1 VEKRN
6 VRRALS
12 PICLLSLCLLSLGGC
27 AGYASDYWRPKGHLI
42 APQLARYGM
51 SGTEAQCVEDRLSKS
66 LRVVSLR
73 QLSDIA
79 GRLQPGGN
87 NPAAFRPFD
96 FAYVAGLVNDPE
108 VGRETRKALE
118 GCGLSLYAARPAAPP
133 PPPPAAQPMP
143 GTSAVAV
150 PLAPALPAPAPGER
164 PPLWVNLGVAPT
176 GQGIAVDAASIVNTP
191 SYREAWFR
199 LLNGDR
205 ANVGDL
211 GYRLRIDCA
220 GHTITALAGRK
231 YAPSGKLIEQREYAK
246 PEGPMPMEKGTVLEI
261 AFRGV
266 CT

>member
-1 VEKRN
+1 MIVLEKRN

-12 PICLLSLCLLSLGGC
+12 LICLSSLAGC
-27 AGYASDYWRPKGHLI
+27 SGYASDYWRPKGHLI

-51 SGTEAQCVEDRLSKS
+51 SGTEAQCVEEHLTKA
-66 LRVVSLR
+66 LGVKALR
-73 QLSDIA
+73 QLSDLA
-79 GRLQPGGN
+79 DRLQPGGN
-87 NPAAFRPFD
+87 NPAAFRPYD
-96 FAYVAGLVNDPE
+96 FAYVAGLAKDPE
-108 VGRETRKALE
+108 IGTETRKALQ
-118 GCGLSLYAARPAAPP
+118 GCGLSLYAPRPAAPP
-133 PPPPAAQPMP
+133 PPPQPVQSAPGTGPVVTPPPAA
-143 GTSAVAV
+143 AV
-150 PLAPALPAPAPGER
+150 PPTGDR

-176 GQGIAVDAASIVNTP
+176 GQGIAIDAASIVNTP

-231 YAPSGKLIEQREYAK
+231 YAPNGRLIEQKEYAK

>member
-12 PICLLSLCLLSLGGC
+12 LVCLLSLGGC

-42 APQLARYGM
+42 SPQLARYGM
-51 SGTEAQCVEDRLSKS
+51 SGGQAQCVEERLTKA
-66 LRVVSLR
+66 LGVKQLR
-73 QLSDIA
+73 QLSDLA
-79 GRLQPGGN
+79 ERLQAGGN
-87 NPAAFRPFD
+87 NPTALGPYD
-96 FAYVAGLVNDPE
+96 FAYVAGLVNNPV
-108 VGRETRKALE
+108 VGTETRKALE
-118 GCGLSLYAARPAAPP
+118 GCGLSLHAPRPPMPPAPP
-133 PPPPAAQPMP
+133 PAPEAAPTTAAP
-143 GTSAVAV
+143 IPTPSAA
-150 PLAPALPAPAPGER
+150 GDR

-176 GQGIAVDAASIVNTP
+176 GQGIAIDVSSLVNTP

-205 ANVGDL
+205 ASVGDL
-211 GYRLRIDCA
+211 GYRLRVDCA
-220 GHTITALAGRK
+220 AHTITALAGRK
-231 YAPSGKLIEQREYAK
+231 YAPNGTLTEQKEYAR

>member
-1 VEKRN
+1 

-12 PICLLSLCLLSLGGC
+12 LICVLSLGGC

-51 SGTEAQCVEDRLSKS
+51 SGSEAACVEQRLTKA
-66 LRVVSLR
+66 LGVKYLR
-73 QLSDIA
+73 QLSDLA
-79 GRLQPGGN
+79 ERLQAGGN
-87 NPAAFRPFD
+87 NPTKLGPYD
-96 FAYVAGLVNDPE
+96 FAYVAGLAKDPE
-108 VGRETRKALE
+108 VGAETRKALE
-118 GCGLSLYAARPAAPP
+118 GCGLRLTGAPA
-133 PPPPAAQPMP
+133 PPPPAAPAP
-143 GTSAVAV
+143 SVAPPV
-150 PLAPALPAPAPGER
+150 LAPVTPPATAPSPDR

-176 GQGIAVDAASIVNTP
+176 GQGIAVDASSMVTGP
-191 SYREAWFR
+191 VYREAWFR

-220 GHTITALAGRK
+220 AHTITALAGRK
-231 YAPSGKLIEQREYAK
+231 YAPNGTLVEQKEYAK
-246 PEGPMPMEKGTVLEI
+246 PEGPMPLERGTVLEI

>member
-1 VEKRN
+1 MEKKN
-6 VRRALS
+6 VRR
-12 PICLLSLCLLSLGGC
+12 SLTLVCLLSLGGC

-42 APQLARYGM
+42 SPQLARYGM
-51 SGTEAQCVEDRLSKS
+51 SGKEAECVEEHLTSS
-66 LRVVSLR
+66 LGVKPLR
-73 QLSDIA
+73 QLSDVA
-79 GRLQPGGN
+79 GRLETGGN
-87 NPAAFRPFD
+87 NPAAFHPYD
-96 FAYVAGLVNDPE
+96 FAYVAGLAKDPD

-118 GCGLSLYAARPAAPP
+118 GCGLSLYAPRPAAPP
-133 PPPPAAQPMP
+133 PPPPAAEPVAGP
-143 GTSAVAV
+143 AAV
-150 PLAPALPAPAPGER
+150 PPSAAPAPGAGER

-231 YAPSGKLIEQREYAK
+231 YAPNGNLIEQKEYAK